1 MKFWLQFVFALLLN
15 ILQDFAQWDA
25 LAVGHR
31 DITGCTVQA
40 AIQDDRDI

>member
-1 MKFWLQFVFALLLN
+1 LTSITSYAAYNMLQN
-15 ILQDFAQWDA
+15 FAQWDA

-40 AIQDDRDI
+40 AVQDDRDI